1 MNILGIDTTTKLASC
16 TILSNDKYYTKS
28 ISNEVTHSEKLL
40 PIIHESLKGNNLTL
54 DNIDLLAAINGPGSF
69 TGIRIGLATIK
80 AFAQVKD
87 IDIYSI
93 SSIDLI
99 AYTTAKKYFEENID
113 VNTVQVLSLID
124 ARNNRVYYALN
135 KVTKDNN
142 GKINIERIANVG
154 NDLIDNIL
162 INNED
167 TKNYPLLIA
176 GDCVDKFLDILSK
189 YSASSLSN
197 MYPTTQDLIDSYL
210 HIDNI
215 ASYLYN
221 AYTLDAFY
229 ARPSQAERM
238 ANKNE

>member
-99 AYTTAKKYFEENID
+99 AYMTAKKYFEENID

>member
-189 YSASSLSN
+189 NSVSSLSN